1 MARRARRALRRL
13 AIITV
18 AIPLVAW
25 ALEEIARRTEL
36 RRPASPWTR
45 RLRRSSELIGG
56 FGRGP
61 LARRR
66 QR

>member
-1 MARRARRALRRL
+1 MAGRTRRGLRRL

-18 AIPLVAW
+18 AIPIVAW

-36 RRPASPWTR
+36 RQPASPWTG
-45 RLRRSSELIGG
+45 RLRRGSEWIGG

-61 LARRR
+61 LARRGR
-66 QR
+66 R